1 MVHTSAIYLVGGWVG
16 AIVASAVAVRSV
28 RNRPISAG
36 LQWMTYLS
44 AATLGSLAMVVVAL
58 MCPPAWAVPSGLACF
73 AFILSTVVGRWDT
86 DGWRH
91 YTTLNGSGLR
101 VLLIVPPP
109 DGDERDIRLASG
121 RRLLCDFGSEAP
133 ALVCFV
139 HLMERDTCAAGEGCK
154 AVVDLVSLESLPR
167 WVGESTQFEVHDG
180 ALLAAYGT
188 LITPTARFNRRTRA
202 SE

>member
-16 AIVASAVAVRSV
+16 SIVASAVAVRSV

-36 LQWMTYLS
+36 LQLMTYMS
-44 AATLGSLAMVVVAL
+44 AATSGSLVMVVAAL
-58 MCPPAWAVPSGLACF
+58 TYPPAWIVPSGLACF
-73 AFILSTVVGRWDT
+73 AFMLSIVVGRWDT
-86 DGWRH
+86 DGWRQF
-91 YTTLNGSGLR
+91 TAPSGSGLR
-101 VLLIVPPP
+101 VLLIVPP
-109 DGDERDIRLASG
+109 DEDARDIPFASG
-121 RRLLCDFGSEAP
+121 RRLLCDFGPEAP

-139 HLMERDTCAAGEGCK
+139 HLTERDTCAAGEGCK

-167 WVGESTQFEVHDG
+167 WVNEGTQFEVHDG

-188 LITPTARFNRRTRA
+188 ANTPTARFNRHARA